1 MKILYLMKLDWYW
14 IKQRPQY
21 IAENLSQNND
31 VSVLYKYS
39 YRRKDLQ
46 KNKTNSNIKLIPIF
60 TIPNFLNK
68 ISILK
73 KISNFIIKSK
83 IRKVIKEIKPD
94 IIYFSSIFPVD
105 CIPDNYKGKIL
116 YDCMDDYAVLETQ
129 PIVKEERDLILR
141 ANTVLVTSEHLQ
153 KTIINRYGNKIT
165 KKLFL
170 VRNGFNALKVN
181 NVETNSCKVRP
192 KCTISYIGTVS
203 RWFDFGVLLASL
215 KKYPELEYKII
226 GPVDSNID
234 LPKSSRIHFLGTVE
248 HDKLY
253 KVIKD
258 DIALVMPFK
267 LNKIVESV
275 DPVKLYEYIYFNKN
289 IITIKY
295 PEIDRF
301 KNYVYFYTDVEEYTK
316 QVGKVLK
323 NKKVKYNSTEREKF
337 LQNNS
342 WTKRAEK
349 IEEIISQ

>member
-1 MKILYLMKLDWYW
+1 MKLDWYW

-21 IAENLSQNND
+21 IAENLSKDNN
-31 VSVLYKYS
+31 VYVLYKYS
-39 YRRKDLQ
+39 YRRKNLQ

-68 ISILK
+68 INVLK
-73 KISNFIIKSK
+73 KASNFIIKSK
-83 IRKVIKEIKPD
+83 IRKAVKKIKPD

-105 CIPDNYKGKIL
+105 YIPNNYKEKIL

-129 PIVKEERDLILR
+129 PIVKEEAQLISR
-141 ANTVLVTSEHLQ
+141 ANIVLVTSEHLK
-153 KTIINRYGNKIT
+153 KTIIDRYGNEIT
-165 KKLFL
+165 QKLFL

-181 NVETNSCKVRP
+181 NIEDNFHKAKP
-192 KCTISYIGTVS
+192 KYTISYIGTVS
-203 RWFDFGVLLASL
+203 RWFDFDVLLASL
-215 KKYPELEYKII
+215 KRYPKLKYKII

-234 LPKSSRIHFLGTVE
+234 LPKNNRIQFLGTVE
-248 HDKLY
+248 NDKLY

-258 DIALVMPFK
+258 DVALVMPFK

-295 PEIDRF
+295 QEIDRF
-301 KNYVYFYTDVEEYTK
+301 KNYVYFYNNVEEYTK
-316 QVGKVLK
+316 QVGEVLK
-323 NKKVKYNSTEREKF
+323 NKKVKYNSIEREKF

-342 WTKRAEK
+342 WAKRAEK
-349 IEEIISQ
+349 IEKIISQ